1 VGLLKTFIET
11 FATTGAAAPSESDDS
26 GAVTSSLAA
35 AEAAMQEAIRQHQA
49 RAPTANMERRTTD
62 LPDRRQV
69 NVAVAVER
77 RRAASDRRSKG
88 PAFGRRTRD

>member
-1 VGLLKTFIET
+1 MGLLKTFIET
-11 FATTGAAAPSESDDS
+11 FATTGAAAPSESDDP
-26 GAVTSSLAA
+26 GAVTPALAA

-49 RAPTANMERRTTD
+49 RAPSAMERRTMD

-77 RRAASDRRSKG
+77 RRAALDRRSKG